1 MQKKIASAFL
11 KFFKVFFK
19 KNHYRNIK
27 YHERVIKIISSK
39 RLCKYSC
46 QNKNPRIL
54 FLKQQRLMD
63 VVIIYLSQEVLTM
76 ANNKSQ
82 NSYQSNMGNS
92 NSQNTSGMQNNSNSR
107 NSASPDFAELT
118 RSGSPIPIRSSTN
131 NWTNSAGNVRTRNR
145 FDAEKRS
152 NGRFRIPLL

>member
-39 RLCKYSC
+39 RLCKYSR

-92 NSQNTSGMQNNSNSR
+92 NSQNTSGMQNTSNSR
-107 NSASPDFAELT
+107 NSASQNSTSNKNA
-118 RSGSPIPIRSSTN
+118 SGQN
-131 NWTNSAGNVRTRNR
+131 NARNAASR
-145 FDAEKRS
+145 NASGQNCSRNAFED
-152 NGRFRIPLL
+152 NGQEY